1 MSGSIT
7 AGRARPLGN
16 YPHVKRAGDL
26 LFLSGTTARQPD
38 GSIGGVTRGTDGQV
52 KRDAAAQTRLVIQNI
67 SSTLESAGASLA
79 DCVDVL
85 VFLTDMADF
94 GAFNQVYGEFFDHTG
109 PARTTVS
116 LTSLPHPDM
125 VVEMKVVACVP
136 QARASRA

>member
-1 MSGSIT
+1 VSGSIT

-16 YPHVKRAGDL
+16 YPHAKRAGDL

-38 GSIGGVTRGTDGQV
+38 GSIAGVTRTPDGQV

-67 SSTLESAGASLA
+67 SSTLESVGASLA

-94 GAFNQVYGEFFDHTG
+94 DAFNRVYGEFFDHSG
-109 PARTTVS
+109 PSRTTVCVR
-116 LTSLPHPDM
+116 SLPHPDM
-125 VVEMKVVACVP
+125 VVEMKVVA
-136 QARASRA
+136 RATQPPGSGA